1 MGSVYK
7 LVLFFVILGFMI
19 IAGFRAFQYVN
30 SKIMDTK
37 TAWELLGYT
46 ILLILINGGLFFG
59 GLWVLIKTYDFLSTA
74 S

>member
-7 LVLFFVILGFMI
+7 LVLFFLIFGFMV
-19 IAGFRAFQYVN
+19 IAGFRAFRYVN
-30 SKIMDTK
+30 SKIMDTE
-37 TAWELLGYT
+37 TAGELLGYT

-59 GLWVLIKTYDFLSTA
+59 GLWVLIKAYDFLSTA